1 MAVDT
6 GGARV
11 RQRLPEGDRWPL
23 VGREREVTRLKNAIS
38 GQHGAVITG
47 PAGVGKTTLATV
59 GVEFAQDRGM
69 AVAMVAGTE
78 AARGFP
84 FGAFASLLP
93 QASTPAGI
101 GPESHAELLRYYTRD
116 LLDDACGRPLLVLV
130 DDAHLLDDGS
140 AMLVHQLAQ
149 TGSATVVACVLAFG
163 RATGAGQSA
172 SDAMVVLWKNY
183 AAERIELGALD
194 EQAMEDLL
202 VAVLGGPVDTSSMR
216 QVADRSL
223 GDPLFLHELVD
234 GALESGALFEENGVW
249 RLRGPLRPTARL
261 VELVTMRL
269 GALTDAERHVL
280 ELTAVGEP
288 LAQPALD
295 ELADAAAVEA
305 LEDRGLI
312 TSRMDGRRL
321 QVGMAHPVFG
331 DVVRL
336 GISAR
341 RERSLARALAD
352 ASGGRRQEDTLLM
365 ASLRLVGG
373 GGSPE
378 LLLAGAQAARERRDF
393 ALTER
398 MARAAID
405 NGEGFEARILA
416 AEAAHVRGRPED
428 AATEL
433 AALAASAVTVTEQV
447 RVALMRFDHEF
458 WAKGTADVSVIERLL
473 GQVVD
478 QEWRNELL
486 ARRLILTGTVYGP
499 RAVIEA
505 VPVPLGAGTGTGT
518 GTGGPPTSLQAVV
531 GEGLTRTGRLHQALP
546 LLTPGTGPLA
556 GGETMGVWA
565 EPWSPFGN
573 QTLAL
578 VALGRLDDADLLLA
592 AAHDDMA
599 STLGT
604 LERAIVAASLG
615 ALRLEQGRVQSSFLQ
630 ATSAASMFLDLGL
643 PVSARWCYA
652 HSAMALALAGVAAK
666 ATETLGEL
674 DALGLPTDMEYEVD
688 VLQARA
694 WAWAAAGD
702 MGTARKNLEVAVDL
716 GQQVGDLLG
725 TTKALHGLARL
736 GRARQ
741 VVDQLGELAELVDG
755 ELTATRLAYAQAA
768 ATKDSGALVAA
779 AERFEEVGAL
789 LYAAEALGE
798 SAVQFRRD
806 GLTRDAAAAQQKAAR
821 LLARCEGAVTPF
833 VRAIGARAQL
843 TPAELDTAMQAAT
856 GSTDKQI
863 AEMMHLSVR
872 TVENRLHRAYQ
883 KLGLSHRRELADA
896 LRDLPGT

>member
-1 MAVDT
+1 MAIDT
-6 GGARV
+6 GGPRV
-11 RQRLPEGDRWPL
+11 RQRADGDRWPL
-23 VGREREVTRLKNAIS
+23 VGRGREIARLRDAIS
-38 GQHGAVITG
+38 GRHGAVITG

-59 GVEFAQDRGM
+59 GVEFAQDQGM
-69 AVAMVAGTE
+69 SVAMVAGTE

-93 QASTPAGI
+93 QAPTPAGA

-116 LLDDACGRPLLVLV
+116 LLDEACGRPLLVLV

-149 TGSATVVACVLAFG
+149 TGSATVVACVLAVG

-172 SDAMVVLWKNY
+172 SDAMVVLWKDY

-202 VAVLGGPVDTSSMR
+202 VAVLGGPIDTSSMR
-216 QVADRSL
+216 QVAERSL

-234 GALESGALFEENGVW
+234 GALESGALSEENGVW

-269 GALTDAERHVL
+269 GALTDAERHVI

-295 ELADAAAVEA
+295 ELAEATAVEA

-341 RERSLARALAD
+341 RERTLARALAD

-378 LLLAGAQAARERRDF
+378 LLLAGAQAARERRDY

-416 AEAAHVRGRPED
+416 AEAAHVRGRPEE
-428 AATEL
+428 AASEL
-433 AALAASAVTVTEQV
+433 AALAASAATVTEQV

-473 GQVVD
+473 SQEVD
-478 QEWRNELL
+478 SQWRDELL
-486 ARRLILTGTVYGP
+486 ARRLILSGTVYGP
-499 RAVIEA
+499 RAVMEA
-505 VPVPLGAGTGTGT
+505 VPVPAGPVAGTD
-518 GTGGPPTSLQAVV
+518 GPPTSLEAVV
-531 GEGLTRTGRLHQALP
+531 GEGLTRTGRLHQALI
-546 LLTPGTGPLA
+546 LLTPGSLA
-556 GGETMGVWA
+556 AAGSDGATMGLWA

-573 QTLAL
+573 QALAL
-578 VALGRLDDADLLLA
+578 VALGRLDEADLLLA

-599 STLGT
+599 SDLGT

-630 ATSAASMFLDLGL
+630 ATSAAAMFLDLGL

-652 HSAMALALAGVAAK
+652 HSALALALAGVASK
-666 ATETLGEL
+666 ATETLGDL
-674 DALGLPTDMEYEVD
+674 DALGLPTDMEYEVE

-725 TTKALHGLARL
+725 ATKALHGLARL

-741 VVDQLGELAELVDG
+741 VVDQLDELAELVEGD
-755 ELTATRLAYAQAA
+755 LTAARLAYARAA
-768 ATKDSGALVAA
+768 AAKDSGALVAA

-806 GLTRDAAAAQQKAAR
+806 GLTREAAAAQQKAAR

-843 TPAELDTAMQAAT
+843 TPAELDTALQAAT